1 MDLLTDEQVCDACR
15 DDGILEA
22 EALALW
28 LAVGSLAL
36 HTGNKV

>member
-15 DDGILEA
+15 DDDGILEA

-28 LAVGSLAL
+28 LAVGELGI
-36 HTGNKV
+36 TYW